1 MRIASTY
8 NSDEWSRYAE
18 TECTKGL
25 LAKFDQNPKLKTILL
40 NTGSKTLVE
49 CSWDKIWG
57 TGYPLSQP
65 ECLDAENWKSPGLLG
80 TLLMAAREKIKAKD
94 TGYSILPLPSL
105 KSKLPTQTYPPPLP
119 DHMETDSIAS
129 AAANKWKL
137 NNIPSYTTEWFKICK
152 SLRSHNM
159 WHYSILTLSDC
170 ASTNITKLYR
180 MFSCHYQVITYV
192 ITKL

>member
-1 MRIASTY
+1 MSCKTALQCKRASKNIKNY

-25 LAKFDQNPKLKTILL
+25 LVKFDQNPKLKTILL

-80 TLLMAAREKIKAKD
+80 TLLMAVHEKLKA
-94 TGYSILPLPSL
+94 TGTGHGILPLPSST
-105 KSKLPTQTYPPPLP
+105 SKLPTQTYPPPLP
-119 DHMETDSIAS
+119 DHMETDSVAS
-129 AAANKWKL
+129 AVANK
-137 NNIPSYTTEWFKICK
+137 
-152 SLRSHNM
+152 
-159 WHYSILTLSDC
+159 
-170 ASTNITKLYR
+170 
-180 MFSCHYQVITYV
+180 
-192 ITKL
+192 

>member
-1 MRIASTY
+1 MSCKTSLQCKRASKNIENY
-8 NSDEWSRYAE
+8 NSDDWTRYAE

-80 TLLMAAREKIKAKD
+80 TLQMSVREKLKA
-94 TGYSILPLPSL
+94 TGTGHDISPLPS
-105 KSKLPTQTYPPPLP
+105 SMSTLPTKTYPAPLP
-119 DHMETDSIAS
+119 DHMATDSVVS
-129 AAANKWKL
+129 AVANK
-137 NNIPSYTTEWFKICK
+137 
-152 SLRSHNM
+152 
-159 WHYSILTLSDC
+159 
-170 ASTNITKLYR
+170 
-180 MFSCHYQVITYV
+180 
-192 ITKL
+192 